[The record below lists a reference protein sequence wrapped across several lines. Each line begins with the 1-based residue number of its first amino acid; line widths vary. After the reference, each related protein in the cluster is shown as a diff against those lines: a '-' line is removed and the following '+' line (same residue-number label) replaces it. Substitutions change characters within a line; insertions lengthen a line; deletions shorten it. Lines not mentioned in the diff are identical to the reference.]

1 MQKLTMKDID
11 VKGRKV
17 LMRVDFNVPLK
28 GGKVADDT
36 RIRAALPTIKYILG
50 RGGRL
55 ILMSHLGRPDGR
67 RVDDM
72 SLRPCLEVLEKQLG
86 RGVFFSDEC
95 VGEKAEAAASKL
107 KEGEA
112 LLLENLRFHPE
123 EEKNDP
129 EFARKLARLGDL
141 YVNDAFGTAHRAHAS
156 TEGVTR
162 FFKQSAAGFLMMKE
176 LDYLGKVVGTAAKPY
191 VAVLGGA
198 KISGKIDVITNLLPK
213 VDRIIIG
220 GGMAFTFLKAQ
231 GLEVGGSLVEPDKVD
246 FAGRLLAEGK
256 GKIVLPVDFL
266 VTDALDIK
274 ARKVGDLREVAAEK
288 IPAGWKGVDIGPKS
302 VEKFREALKGAKT
315 VVWNGPMGV
324 FEIDKTAQGTFA
336 VAGIMAEIT
345 AAGATTVIGGGD
357 SAAAIEKAGMA
368 EKVSHVSTG
377 GGASLEFIE
386 GKTLPGV
393 AALTDKGE

>member
-1 MQKLTMKDID
+1 MQKLTVEDLE

-36 RIRAALPTIKYILG
+36 RIRAALPTIQYILG

-55 ILMSHLGRPDGR
+55 ILMSHLGRPDGQ
-67 RVDDM
+67 RVDEM
-72 SLRPCLEVLEKQLG
+72 SMRPCLDVLEKLLG
-86 RGVFFSDEC
+86 RKVFFAEDC
-95 VGEKAEAAASKL
+95 VGAPAETAAAQL
-107 KEGEA
+107 KDGEV

-123 EEKNDP
+123 EEKNDAD
-129 EFARKLARLGDL
+129 FARKLAQLGDL

-162 FFKQSAAGFLMMKE
+162 FFKQSAAGYLMMKE
-176 LDYLGKVVGTAAKPY
+176 LDYLGKVVGRPLKPY

-213 VDRIIIG
+213 VDQIVIG
-220 GGMAFTFLKAQ
+220 GGMAFTFFKAQ
-231 GLEVGGSLVEPDKVD
+231 GLEVGGSLVEADKVD
-246 FAGRLLAEGK
+246 FAGKLLVEGRDK
-256 GKIVLPVDFL
+256 LVLPVD
-266 VTDALDIK
+266 VVISDVLDIK
-274 ARKVGDLREVAAEK
+274 ARKVGEIKIVDAAG

-302 VEKFREALKGAKT
+302 IERFRGVLKNAKT

-324 FEIDKTAQGTFA
+324 FEIDQTAKGTFA
-336 VAGIMAEIT
+336 IAGIMAEIT
-345 AAGATTVIGGGD
+345 TTGATTVIGGGD
-357 SAAAIEKAGMA
+357 SAAAVEKAGIA

-393 AALTDKGE
+393 AALTDK